1 MEILSKY
8 SLGKF
13 FVFVAIWLFVVSGVA
28 SGKADSIEI
37 SASLVVGTSK
47 EKKGSKKVSDP
58 IRKRLSKV
66 FKWRNYY
73 NLSVKQLSIPDDK
86 TKTTK
91 LSKKAFIKVNNRKN
105 GKISVSLFSGGKMLI
120 QKSQTLRTGSYMVLA
135 GDSKGDSAWFIVIS
149 KTN

>member
-1 MEILSKY
+1 MQILSKY

-13 FVFVAIWLFVVSGVA
+13 FVFVVIWLFIVSGVA

-37 SASLVVGTSK
+37 SARLVVGTSE
-47 EKKGSKKVSDP
+47 EKKGAKKVSDP

-66 FKWRNYY
+66 FKWKNYY
-73 NLSVKQLSIPDDK
+73 ELSVKKLSIPDGK
-86 TKTTK
+86 TKTNK
-91 LSKKAFIKVNNRKN
+91 LSKKAYIKVSNRKN
-105 GKISVSLFSGGKMLI
+105 GKVSVSLFSKAKILI
-120 QKSQTLRTGSYMVLA
+120 QKSQTLRVGSYMVLA